1 MVLAKYMSNKEQLKM
16 NFVNIK
22 YKSRETV
29 LLINKGDCRLIVV
42 RQVLGSQADRAASVR
57 ILDRRLIVRQV
68 LGS

>member
-29 LLINKGDCRLIVV
+29 LLINKGDYRLIV

>member
-1 MVLAKYMSNKEQLKM
+1 M

-29 LLINKGDCRLIVV
+29 LLINKGDCRLIV
-42 RQVLGSQADRAASVR
+42 RQVLGAQADRAASVR